1 MHESFFKKLQADGL
15 QFFLKKGFLHG
26 YHANNFGK
34 LSTVFLVYFISY
46 LLISPLKLKM
56 EPKTLNRTYVPII
69 LDTGHKLNVHKAFR
83 NILDSSERFIYVQF
97 LLLVKGDVN
106 FARKWYNAVISK
118 RMVGMFAIWS
128 IFTSKDKLR
137 QPTNRRENDLIFGN
151 QRKDGIH

>member
-1 MHESFFKKLQADGL
+1 
-15 QFFLKKGFLHG
+15 
-26 YHANNFGK
+26 
-34 LSTVFLVYFISY
+34 
-46 LLISPLKLKM
+46 M